1 MTKNELKM
9 KLEAGAFLID
19 LFDLTYGQECLI
31 YKGNFEISD
40 QIIYIPDVDLNEIDT
55 ESVLDDEEIENVLDN
70 CYTGNDF
77 MTECN
82 GHEDLARE
90 LFDFV
95 DWQHPNIQDVLACY
109 DEEEFKE
116 KYGSRWKNYRDLK
129 QEFLWKNG
137 VYMMKR
143 DLVDE
148 LYKIAYK
155 RYREKY
161 PNKDFASIPNFLD
174 SLWFSIEGELN
185 RNGYDAARKY
195 VEEAELIVLK

>member
-55 ESVLDDEEIENVLDN
+55 ESVLDDEEIENVLNN

-90 LFDFV
+90 LFYFV
-95 DWQHPNIQDVLACY
+95 DWQHPNIQDALACY
-109 DEEEFKE
+109 DEEELKE
-116 KYGSRWKNYRDLK
+116 KYGFSM
-129 QEFLWKNG
+129 E
-137 VYMMKR
+137 
-143 DLVDE
+143 E
-148 LYKIAYK
+148 L
-155 RYREKY
+155 
-161 PNKDFASIPNFLD
+161 
-174 SLWFSIEGELN
+174 
-185 RNGYDAARKY
+185 
-195 VEEAELIVLK
+195 

>member
-40 QIIYIPDVDLNEIDT
+40 QIIYIPDVDMNEIDT
-55 ESVLDDEEIENVLDN
+55 ESVLEDEEIENVLNN

-77 MTECN
+77 MTECC

-95 DWQHPNIQDVLACY
+95 DWQHPNIQDLLDLY
-109 DEEEFKE
+109 SDEEFE
-116 KYGSRWKNYRDLK
+116 
-129 QEFLWKNG
+129 
-137 VYMMKR
+137 
-143 DLVDE
+143 
-148 LYKIAYK
+148 
-155 RYREKY
+155 REHG
-161 PNKDFASIPNFLD
+161 
-174 SLWFSIEGELN
+174 FSME
-185 RNGYDAARKY
+185 
-195 VEEAELIVLK
+195 ELI

>member
-40 QIIYIPDVDLNEIDT
+40 QIIYIPDVDMNEIDT
-55 ESVLDDEEIENVLDN
+55 ESVLEDEEIENVLIN

-77 MTECN
+77 MTECS

-95 DWQHPNIQDVLACY
+95 DWQHPNIQDLLDLY
-109 DEEEFKE
+109 SDEEFE
-116 KYGSRWKNYRDLK
+116 
-129 QEFLWKNG
+129 
-137 VYMMKR
+137 
-143 DLVDE
+143 
-148 LYKIAYK
+148 
-155 RYREKY
+155 REHG
-161 PNKDFASIPNFLD
+161 
-174 SLWFSIEGELN
+174 FSME
-185 RNGYDAARKY
+185 
-195 VEEAELIVLK
+195 ELI

>member
-9 KLEAGAFLID
+9 KLETGAFLID

-40 QIIYIPDVDLNEIDT
+40 QIIYIPDVDMNEIDT

-77 MTECN
+77 MTECS

-95 DWQHPNIQDVLACY
+95 DWQHPNIQDLLDLY
-109 DEEEFKE
+109 SDEEFE
-116 KYGSRWKNYRDLK
+116 
-129 QEFLWKNG
+129 
-137 VYMMKR
+137 
-143 DLVDE
+143 
-148 LYKIAYK
+148 
-155 RYREKY
+155 REHG
-161 PNKDFASIPNFLD
+161 
-174 SLWFSIEGELN
+174 FSME
-185 RNGYDAARKY
+185 
-195 VEEAELIVLK
+195 ELI

>member
-40 QIIYIPDVDLNEIDT
+40 QIIYIPDVDMNEIDT
-55 ESVLDDEEIENVLDN
+55 ESVLEDEEIENVLNN

-77 MTECN
+77 MTECS

-95 DWQHPNIQDVLACY
+95 DWQHPNIQDLLDLY
-109 DEEEFKE
+109 SDEEFE
-116 KYGSRWKNYRDLK
+116 
-129 QEFLWKNG
+129 
-137 VYMMKR
+137 
-143 DLVDE
+143 
-148 LYKIAYK
+148 
-155 RYREKY
+155 REHG
-161 PNKDFASIPNFLD
+161 
-174 SLWFSIEGELN
+174 FSME
-185 RNGYDAARKY
+185 
-195 VEEAELIVLK
+195 ELI